1 MITAEQYNSR
11 FDFLVEPTTLEL
23 NLNPVHLILSSSIRH
38 SHTFRLYAE
47 ILRQSGCE
55 ASFLPFEVSADDEPR
70 LKRLFDKFRSSPT
83 LETIMVS
90 NPFKQRVYSFVDHIT
105 DRAKALGGINMITK
119 TSSGICGD
127 NLDGLA
133 FVKGLQ
139 DIDGINLRSQSI
151 AFIGCGGV
159 SSAVSITLATT
170 LQKIGLIDIDANK
183 AAALKNAFLPLNSAV
198 EILDL
203 SEKSSLL
210 GYNVIYDGT
219 GLGKLGQS
227 PISSD
232 HVTNSSFI
240 YRCRLHSGGHA
251 FSGTR
256 QKQRDRNREW
266 FEPHA
271 CLDLSSLQYHY
282 RKDDRPEASPLH
294 LYGSKKIPIKKA
306 HRKVGF

>member
-1 MITAEQYNSR
+1 
-11 FDFLVEPTTLEL
+11 
-23 NLNPVHLILSSSIRH
+23 
-38 SHTFRLYAE
+38 
-47 ILRQSGCE
+47 
-55 ASFLPFEVSADDEPR
+55 
-70 LKRLFDKFRSSPT
+70 
-83 LETIMVS
+83 MVS

-232 HVTNSSFI
+232 HVTNSSLFI
-240 YRCRLHSGGHA
+240 DAVYTPEVTPFLELGKSRGIETVNGLSHMLASTSLHCSIITGK
-251 FSGTR
+251 TIDL
-256 QKQRDRNREW
+256 KQA
-266 FEPHA
+266 HSIYM
-271 CLDLSSLQYHY
+271 DL
-282 RKDDRPEASPLH
+282 KKSP
-294 LYGSKKIPIKKA
+294 
-306 HRKVGF
+306 